1 MLQDGPI
8 GALAGTFTGV
18 DRIQASRWSDAES
31 VRAEAEAT
39 WAVTGGLLVQ
49 RWRDERAAGEFELLN
64 VFMEDPASGEV
75 LLYAFDSLGYPPD
88 PPARGVWTDGSLVLL
103 RTTERGESR
112 TEFTPFET
120 GFRWRKLFRSTVDA
134 EWTSVVEGELVRDRN
149 L

>member
-18 DRIQASRWSDAES
+18 DRIQASEWSEAES

-39 WAVTGGLLVQ
+39 WALAGGLLVQ
-49 RWRDERAAGEFELLN
+49 RWRDDREAGTFELLN

-112 TEFTPFET
+112 TEFTPFED
-120 GFRWRKLFRSTVDA
+120 GFRWRKLFRPAIDA
-134 EWTSVVEGELVRDRN
+134 EWTPVVDGDLVREPD